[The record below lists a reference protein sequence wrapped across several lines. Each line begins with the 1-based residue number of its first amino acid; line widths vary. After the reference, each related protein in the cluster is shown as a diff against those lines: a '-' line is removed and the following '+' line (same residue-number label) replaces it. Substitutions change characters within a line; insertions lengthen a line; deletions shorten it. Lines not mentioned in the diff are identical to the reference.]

1 MRISDWSSDVCSSD
15 QQALVWVDVQGLQPG
30 QASAVYAY
38 YGNEKATA
46 GQDVAGTFGPDY
58 KLVWHFNADGAPRDA
73 TANGSNA
80 VEGGQARNAGGL
92 TGSSL
97 VLAGAAPV
105 TLPTAAFP

>member
-15 QQALVWVDVQGLQPG
+15 LQALVWVDVQGLQPG

-58 KLVWHFNADGAPRDA
+58 KLVWHFNADGVPRDA

-80 VEGGQARNAGGL
+80 VDEIGRASCRERVCQD
-92 TGSSL
+92 
-97 VLAGAAPV
+97 VEI
-105 TLPTAAFP
+105 